1 MLESLLNKVSG
12 LRACNFTKKR
22 LQHLCFP
29 VNIVIFLRT
38 LVFSCEYC
46 DIFKNPCVFLWILWN
61 FWRTSASGYFCTWFH
76 ARDFDESQIPMS
88 TGGFEFQSFQIQC
101 SYPCTKKKFPL
112 RIFSVNMTKSSVSC
126 GFGHI
131 YWINP

>member
-46 DIFKNPCVFLWILWN
+46 EIFEEHLRADTFVHGSMLEIL
-61 FWRTSASGYFCTWFH
+61 
-76 ARDFDESQIPMS
+76 MS
-88 TGGFEFQSFQIQC
+88 HKFQ
-101 SYPCTKKKFPL
+101 
-112 RIFSVNMTKSSVSC
+112 
-126 GFGHI
+126 
-131 YWINP
+131 